1 MGTDKRERKKAN
13 RAAKIAE
20 QEAAEAKARRIKAI
34 RNVVLFGVGIVIVAV
49 LLSLTACGADT
60 DTDDAAGNRPTTTDT
75 TATTTGGSSPAGP
88 DGDETGDPAYGD
100 GECPPVEGVDE
111 PVIDFTIAPQL
122 CIDPARS
129 YMATFATTL
138 GEFTVELDTERTP
151 LTTNNFVV
159 LARFGYFDGT
169 DLFRTEAASG
179 IIQGGSPHTQSN
191 TDPGP
196 GYTIPDEALPFSADD
211 YAPGTLAMARTAA
224 PDSGSAQFFLLAN
237 EGGRYLGDPESLG
250 SGAGTYVNFLGA
262 DEAQNNTVAYPAA
275 TRDRLARAK
284 RRFDPDNLFRLN
296 TNIAPAA

>member
-129 YMATFATTL
+129 YTATFATTL

-250 SGAGTYVNFLGA
+250 SGAGTYVVFGRTTEGLDVLQAIAELDDGTGVPSSSISIESVTIT
-262 DEAQNNTVAYPAA
+262 EA
-275 TRDRLARAK
+275 
-284 RRFDPDNLFRLN
+284 
-296 TNIAPAA
+296 

>member
-138 GEFTVELDTERTP
+138 GEFTVEPDTERTP

-250 SGAGTYVNFLGA
+250 SGAGTYVVFGRTTEGLDVLQAIAELDDGTGVPSSSISIESVTIT
-262 DEAQNNTVAYPAA
+262 EA
-275 TRDRLARAK
+275 
-284 RRFDPDNLFRLN
+284 
-296 TNIAPAA
+296 

>member
-60 DTDDAAGNRPTTTDT
+60 DTDDAAGNRPDTTDT
-75 TATTTGGSSPAGP
+75 TATTTGASSPADP

-129 YMATFATTL
+129 YTATFATTL

-211 YAPGTLAMARTAA
+211 YAAGTLAMARTAA

-250 SGAGTYVNFLGA
+250 SGAGTYVVFGRTTEGLDVLQA
-262 DEAQNNTVAYPAA
+262 
-275 TRDRLARAK
+275 
-284 RRFDPDNLFRLN
+284 
-296 TNIAPAA
+296 IAELDDGTGVPSSSISIESVTITES

>member
-250 SGAGTYVNFLGA
+250 SGAGTYVVFGRTTEGLDVLQA
-262 DEAQNNTVAYPAA
+262 
-275 TRDRLARAK
+275 
-284 RRFDPDNLFRLN
+284 
-296 TNIAPAA
+296 IAELDDGTGVPSSSVSIDSVTITES

>member
-20 QEAAEAKARRIKAI
+20 LVAAEAKARRIKAI

-60 DTDDAAGNRPTTTDT
+60 DTDDAAGNRPDTTDT
-75 TATTTGGSSPAGP
+75 TATTTGASSPADP

-129 YMATFATTL
+129 YTATFATTL

-250 SGAGTYVNFLGA
+250 SGAGTYVVFGRTTEGLDVLQA
-262 DEAQNNTVAYPAA
+262 
-275 TRDRLARAK
+275 
-284 RRFDPDNLFRLN
+284 
-296 TNIAPAA
+296 IAELDDGTGVPSSSVSIDSVTITES

>member
-60 DTDDAAGNRPTTTDT
+60 DTDDAAGNRPDTTDT
-75 TATTTGGSSPAGP
+75 TATTTGASSPADP

-129 YMATFATTL
+129 YTATFATTL

-250 SGAGTYVNFLGA
+250 SGAGTYVVFGRTTEGLDVLQAIAELDDGTGVPSSSISIESVTIT
-262 DEAQNNTVAYPAA
+262 EA
-275 TRDRLARAK
+275 
-284 RRFDPDNLFRLN
+284 
-296 TNIAPAA
+296 

>member
-129 YMATFATTL
+129 YTATFATTL

-250 SGAGTYVNFLGA
+250 SGAGTYVVFGRTTEGLDVLQA
-262 DEAQNNTVAYPAA
+262 
-275 TRDRLARAK
+275 
-284 RRFDPDNLFRLN
+284 
-296 TNIAPAA
+296 IAELDDGTGVPSSSVSIDSVTITES